1 MQAVMNHSS
10 ALENFLFASGRDYMM
25 RSEKRSGSGPAHRSP
40 SGGKPPRRRRKRA
53 GFFYKL
59 FMMILLLTIWPLG
72 LLMLWRRKVRWGV
85 VTKLLTPR
93 LLQFLQM
100 RDSQVPPD
108 LVIPI
113 SKAIVNEF
121 NTDFRISS
129 SLSLEHPFQQK

>member
-1 MQAVMNHSS
+1 MLIRLTEEEKADYCARL
-10 ALENFLFASGRDYMM
+10 ALHMKRLRAITGFTQDDLESLCGISKERISRIENGAYPM
-25 RSEKRSGSGPAHRSP
+25 RWAQ
-40 SGGKPPRRRRKRA
+40 
-53 GFFYKL
+53 FIC
-59 FMMILLLTIWPLG
+59 FMMIFCQYTSTKEY
-72 LLMLWRRKVRWGV
+72 MV